1 MIKVSAIFWGHLNE
15 RGIMNNFIL
24 YASLYVFWY
33 PLVMSTFWII
43 GGILFYYRR
52 ERKPGLPLTKTP
64 MVSILI
70 PCYNE
75 ENTVENT
82 IEQIDNLNYPNYE
95 VIAINDGSKDGTEIL
110 LNELAKKYKKLR
122 VIQLKTNAG
131 KANAL
136 YLGLLVSKGEFLVGL
151 DADAY
156 LDPDALRYMIPHFI
170 TPNYGERVGAV
181 TGNPRVRN
189 RSSLLAKIQLCE
201 FSSIIGLIKRTQRLL
216 GKVMTVSGVVV
227 VFRKSALLDCGL
239 WDRDLITEDIGV
251 TWKLQKR
258 FWDIRYEPR
267 AICWMLVPE
276 TLVGL
281 WKQRVRW
288 AQGGLEVI
296 LRHWDIFLSWKY
308 RRLILV
314 YMEQI
319 FSIFWAISWSILIV
333 ISIAQIFIGG
343 QQFFFMFW
351 QGQYLSLLCL
361 IQFIVA
367 MILDKRYDE
376 KLLKYYLW
384 AIWYPTFYWYF
395 NALIILRA
403 IPKALFRD
411 KKKKFAIWDSP
422 DRGI

>member
-1 MIKVSAIFWGHLNE
+1 MDNLIRYS
-15 RGIMNNFIL
+15 
-24 YASLYVFWY
+24 SLFVFWY
-33 PLVMSTFWII
+33 PLIMSTFWII
-43 GGILFYYRR
+43 GGLLFYYRR
-52 ERKPGLPLTKTP
+52 EKKPEVPLTKTP
-64 MVSILI
+64 KVSILV

-75 ENTVENT
+75 ESTIENT
-82 IEQIDNLNYPNYE
+82 MEKINNLNYPNYE
-95 VIAINDGSKDGTEIL
+95 IIAINDGSKDNTEEIL
-110 LNELAKKYKKLR
+110 NDLAKKYEKLR

-136 YLGLLVSKGEFLVGL
+136 YLGLIASKGEFLVGL

-156 LDPDALRYMIPHFI
+156 LDPNALTYMIPHFI

-227 VFRKSALLDCGL
+227 VFRKSALIDCGL

-267 AICWMLVPE
+267 AVCWMLVPE
-276 TLVGL
+276 TLIGL

-296 LRHWDIFLSWKY
+296 IRHRDIFLNWKY
-308 RRLILV
+308 RRLMPV
-314 YMEQI
+314 YFEQV
-319 FSIFWAISWSILIV
+319 FSIIWAIAWSILFIMAL
-333 ISIAQIFIGG
+333 IQILIGR
-343 QQFFFMFW
+343 QHFFFMFW

-361 IQFIVA
+361 VQFAVA
-367 MILDKRYDE
+367 MTLDRRYDE

-395 NALIILRA
+395 NGIVILRA

-411 KKKKFAIWDSP
+411 KKRIFAVWDSP

>member
-1 MIKVSAIFWGHLNE
+1 MHK
-15 RGIMNNFIL
+15 FII
-24 YASLYVFWY
+24 YISTFVFWY
-33 PLVMSTFWII
+33 PLIMSTVWII

-52 ERKPGLPLTKTP
+52 EKKEGLPLTDTP

-75 ENTVENT
+75 ENTLENT
-82 IEQIDNLNYPNYE
+82 IERLSNLNYPCYE
-95 VIAINDGSKDGTEIL
+95 IIAINDGSKDNTGVVL
-110 LNELAKKYKKLR
+110 DNLAKKYEKLR
-122 VIQLKTNAG
+122 VIQLKTNSG

-136 YLGLLVSKGEFLVGL
+136 YLGLIASKGEFLVGL

-156 LDPDALRYMIPHFI
+156 LDKDALTYMIPHFI
-170 TPNYGERVGAV
+170 TPHYGERVGAV

-189 RSSLLAKIQLCE
+189 RSSLLARIQLCE
-201 FSSIIGLIKRTQRLL
+201 FSSIISLIKRTQRLL

-227 VFRKSALLDCGL
+227 VYRKRALLDCGL

-276 TLVGL
+276 TFSGF

-296 LRHWDIFLSWKY
+296 IRHWDVFLDWRY
-308 RRLILV
+308 RRLV
-314 YMEQI
+314 PVFMEQV
-319 FSIFWAISWSILIV
+319 FSIFWSVLWIILFVIILI
-333 ISIAQIFIGG
+333 QIIIGK
-343 QQFFFMFW
+343 QSFFPMFW

-361 IQFIVA
+361 IQFFVA
-367 MILDKRYDE
+367 MTLDKKYDE
-376 KLLKYYLW
+376 ELLKYYLW
-384 AIWYPTFYWYF
+384 AVWYPTFYWYF
-395 NALIILRA
+395 NAFVILRA

-411 KKKKFAIWDSP
+411 RKKKFATWDSP
-422 DRGI
+422 DRGITV

>member
-1 MIKVSAIFWGHLNE
+1 MSYLEYFALQF
-15 RGIMNNFIL
+15 
-24 YASLYVFWY
+24 VFWY
-33 PLVMSTFWII
+33 PLIMSTIWII
-43 GGILFYYRR
+43 GGIFFYYRI
-52 ERKPGLPLTKTP
+52 EKKPPLPLIATP
-64 MVSILI
+64 MVSILV

-75 ENTVENT
+75 EDTIENT
-82 IEQIDNLNYPNYE
+82 IEHLSNLDYPNYE
-95 VIAINDGSKDGTEIL
+95 IITINDGSKDNTKTVLE
-110 LNELAKKYKKLR
+110 ELSKKYERLR
-122 VIQLKTNAG
+122 VIQLETNAG

-136 YLGLLVSKGEFLVGL
+136 YLGLIASKGEFLLGI

-156 LDPDALRYMIPHFI
+156 VAPDALTYMIPHFI

-201 FSSIIGLIKRTQRLL
+201 FSSIISLIKRTQRML

-227 VFRKSALLDCGL
+227 MFRKKALLDCGL

-251 TWKLQKR
+251 TWKLEKR
-258 FWDIRYEPR
+258 FWDVRYEPR

-276 TLVGL
+276 TLSGL

-288 AQGGLEVI
+288 AQGGLEVMI
-296 LRHWDIFLSWKY
+296 RHWNIFLDSRY
-308 RRLILV
+308 RRLIPV
-314 YMEQI
+314 YLEEVL
-319 FSIFWAISWSILIV
+319 SLLWAITWIILLLILIV
-333 ISIAQIFIGG
+333 NIITGRQDSFNI
-343 QQFFFMFW
+343 FW

-367 MILDKRYDE
+367 MKLDSRYDE

-395 NALIILRA
+395 NALVILRA
-403 IPKALFRD
+403 IPKALFKD
-411 KKKKFAIWDSP
+411 KKRKFATWDSP
-422 DRGI
+422 DRGL

>member
-1 MIKVSAIFWGHLNE
+1 
-15 RGIMNNFIL
+15 MNRFIL

-52 ERKPGLPLTKTP
+52 ERKPALPLTETP

-75 ENTVENT
+75 EDT
-82 IEQIDNLNYPNYE
+82 IEDTIEHINNLNYPQYE
-95 VIAINDGSKDGTEIL
+95 IIAINDGSKDRTEIL
-110 LNELAKKYKKLR
+110 LDTLAKKYEKLR

-136 YLGLLVSKGEFLVGL
+136 YLGLLASKGEFLVGL

-189 RSSLLAKIQLCE
+189 RSSLLARIQLCE
-201 FSSIIGLIKRTQRLL
+201 FSSIISLIKRTQRLL

-239 WDRDLITEDIGV
+239 WDRDLITEDIGI

-281 WKQRVRW
+281 WKQGVRW

-296 LRHWDIFLSWKY
+296 IRHWNIFLNWKY
-308 RRLILV
+308 RRLIPV
-314 YMEQI
+314 YIEQI
-319 FSIFWAISWSILIV
+319 FSIFWAISWIVLFV
-333 ISIAQIFIGG
+333 ISIV
-343 QQFFFMFW
+343 QFFFSKQQIFRLFW
-351 QGQYLSLLCL
+351 QGQYLSILCL

-367 MILDKRYDE
+367 MTLDKKYDE

-395 NALIILRA
+395 NAIVILRA
-403 IPKALFRD
+403 IPKALFKD
-411 KKKKFAIWDSP
+411 KNKKFATWNSP

>member
-1 MIKVSAIFWGHLNE
+1 
-15 RGIMNNFIL
+15 MNRFIL

-52 ERKPGLPLTKTP
+52 ERKPALPLTETP

-75 ENTVENT
+75 EDT
-82 IEQIDNLNYPNYE
+82 IEDTIEHINNLNYPQYE
-95 VIAINDGSKDGTEIL
+95 IIAINDGSKDRTEIL
-110 LNELAKKYKKLR
+110 LDTLAKKYEKLR

-136 YLGLLVSKGEFLVGL
+136 YLGLLASKGEFLLGS

-189 RSSLLAKIQLCE
+189 RSSLLARIQLCE
-201 FSSIIGLIKRTQRLL
+201 FSSIISLIKRTQRLL

-239 WDRDLITEDIGV
+239 WDRDLITEDIGI

-281 WKQRVRW
+281 WKQGVRW

-296 LRHWDIFLSWKY
+296 IRHWNIFLNWKY
-308 RRLILV
+308 RRLIPV
-314 YMEQI
+314 YIEQI
-319 FSIFWAISWSILIV
+319 FSIFWAISWIVLFV
-333 ISIAQIFIGG
+333 ISIV
-343 QQFFFMFW
+343 QFFFSKQQIFRLFW
-351 QGQYLSLLCL
+351 QGQYLSILCL

-367 MILDKRYDE
+367 MTLDKKYDE

-395 NALIILRA
+395 NAIVILRA

-411 KKKKFAIWDSP
+411 KNKKFATWNSP

>member
-1 MIKVSAIFWGHLNE
+1 
-15 RGIMNNFIL
+15 MNRFTL
-24 YASLYVFWY
+24 YISLYVFWY

-52 ERKPGLPLTKTP
+52 ERKPALPLTETP

-75 ENTVENT
+75 EDT
-82 IEQIDNLNYPNYE
+82 IEDTIEHINNLNYPKYE
-95 VIAINDGSKDGTEIL
+95 IIAINDGSKDRTEIL
-110 LNELAKKYKKLR
+110 LDTLAKKHEKLR

-136 YLGLLVSKGEFLVGL
+136 YLGLLASKGEFLVGL

-170 TPNYGERVGAV
+170 TPHYGERVGAV

-189 RSSLLAKIQLCE
+189 RSSLLARIQLCE
-201 FSSIIGLIKRTQRLL
+201 FSSIISLIKRTQRLL

-227 VFRKSALLDCGL
+227 IFRKSALLDCGL
-239 WDRDLITEDIGV
+239 WDRDLITEDIGI

-296 LRHWDIFLSWKY
+296 MRHWNIFLNWKY
-308 RRLILV
+308 RRLIPV
-314 YMEQI
+314 YIEQI
-319 FSIFWAISWSILIV
+319 FSIFWAISWILLLV
-333 ISIAQIFIGG
+333 ISIIEFVIGRQQIFLL
-343 QQFFFMFW
+343 FW
-351 QGQYLSLLCL
+351 QGQYLSVLCL

-367 MILDKRYDE
+367 MILDKKYDE

-395 NALIILRA
+395 NAIVILRA

-411 KKKKFAIWDSP
+411 KKKKFATWNSP

>member
-52 ERKPGLPLTKTP
+52 ERKTGLPLTKTP

-82 IEQIDNLNYPNYE
+82 IEQIDNLNCPNYE

-136 YLGLLVSKGEFLVGL
+136 YLGLLASKGEFLVGL

-156 LDPDALRYMIPHFI
+156 LDLDALRYMIPHFI